1 MNGIAVFA
9 GSFDPFTIG
18 HYDIVCRAA
27 KVFDKVIVGVAEDT
41 GGKGCV
47 LMPEQRAQ
55 IARASLLDVKN
66 AEVKTFENFLV
77 DFAKANGAKVIVRG
91 VRTFAD
97 FEYEKSLGE
106 VYKSQDSEIELMY
119 LISSAKYSHVSGTV
133 VRELVKLGGN
143 VDGYIQKNAEE
154 LVKKFYSKRS

>member
-97 FEYEKSLGE
+97 FEYEKPLGE
-106 VYKSQDSEIELMY
+106 VYRKQNKALECIY
-119 LISSAKYSHVSGTV
+119 LISSSSVSHISSSI
-133 VRELVKLGGN
+133 VRQIASLGGN
-143 VDGYIQKNAEE
+143 LEGYVCHNAE
-154 LVKKFYSKRS
+154 KTISKLYKS